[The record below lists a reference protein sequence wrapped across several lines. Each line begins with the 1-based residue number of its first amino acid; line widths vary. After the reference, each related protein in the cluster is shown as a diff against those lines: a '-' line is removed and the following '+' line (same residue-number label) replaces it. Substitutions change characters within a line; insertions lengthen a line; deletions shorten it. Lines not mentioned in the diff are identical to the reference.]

1 MAVSRNYW
9 GQAVGGE
16 LVAWV
21 EANYKTSVQRFHS
34 GYSAVNPAAAWKR
47 SQIIQLKER
56 ILKRLRQLKAAIQFR
71 ACVVTL
77 AKLAAR
83 NKVKEQIRARGEK
96 VSHYCAREISIMADD
111 YLNDPAHREALIENA
126 RVLATQILAKSR
138 RRPRSKPERQRGQQ
152 KLAPFS
158 FNVDGRI
165 CHKPCAVIG
174 PPISCCPR
182 AR

>member
-1 MAVSRNYW
+1 MQDNTNVGVSNLN
-9 GQAVGGE
+9 ATVMT
-16 LVAWV
+16 A
-21 EANYKTSVQRFHS
+21 
-34 GYSAVNPAAAWKR
+34 
-47 SQIIQLKER
+47 KE
-56 ILKRLRQLKAAIQFR
+56 LKAAIQFR